1 MSYHGEDLE
10 LIDPGLRRGRDGGFD
25 EWAIIGVDVSKSE
38 EHNPQFA
45 PRLDGLTTYFAYCR
59 LSLPLTITNGPG
71 NGEEERVDPAAST
84 HPAKEFKGKKR
95 KKKRED

>member
-1 MSYHGEDLE
+1 MAGRSQFQK
-10 LIDPGLRRGRDGGFD
+10 RRRFNYTAQPAPAGPTHWKVSAKGFD

-59 LSLPLTITNGPG
+59 LSLPLTITNGPR
-71 NGEEERVDPAAST
+71 ERGGRTGGLSSEYT
-84 HPAKEFKGKKR
+84 SSKR
-95 KKKRED
+95 I